1 MNVFIEKLAEVCREH
16 RVAEKWLI
24 APSLRVGHQWLDQ
37 VTRAGE
43 PVLNVHVH
51 TVRSLAMKV
60 LATQLADGKL
70 VVASP
75 AVRRLVVAAAWQ
87 QVMTTKGYLG
97 SARLTP
103 GLLAM
108 AERSLLDLRL
118 AGLGPGDLDGAR
130 FEQAMKGRELRALLA
145 AYQAQLEKRNLIDHA
160 DAARRAIEALRE
172 SGPPD
177 IVVIRPDDLQLAVM
191 ERTLLDALTGE
202 AVVSL
207 PVDRPADPATPG
219 TVESDLALLRWLE
232 RPTDAPDPVGDDSV
246 RVVHSIGEA
255 NEVRG
260 ALRSCLAQQLPL
272 DGIELLYT
280 AADPYVPLLYDTAQR
295 IFAHDASRDLG
306 VPLTFADGVPA
317 RMSRPGRLLA
327 AWHSWVHQDFPQ
339 SGLLRMLQA
348 GLLRLPAD
356 QDGDPVSA
364 ARLVRMLRSVG
375 IGFGRDRYEPCLDR
389 KIESIQDRLDAV
401 HEDVARDRDGRRLA
415 TARALAGLVKTLLAI
430 SPGRGAGAVRTV
442 SAARTLLADHA
453 RSSGKLD
460 GLALQ
465 RLGVELEGMVEAL
478 RAHDELTDEPA
489 GFDGWE
495 WIAELPDRIAIGG
508 SGPRPGHLHVAS
520 VRGGGHSGRDRTI
533 IVGLDDGR
541 FPSAGRQDPLLLD
554 HEREG
559 LSDGLP
565 TSKSRLR
572 EQVEEFGRLLCRLRG
587 HLVLS
592 FSSRSVDDDRETFA
606 GPVVLA
612 SYRLVSG
619 QRDGDHAALMDWLDP
634 AISFAPRHADACLDA
649 GEWWLHHA
657 AGVAPVQNLPA
668 LADAAFEHLAR
679 GSAAGAARES
689 DVFTVYDGRVDEPG
703 AELDPAGPAGRPMS
717 ATALQTIGKCPLQ
730 YFYQRV
736 LRLRPPDDVEVDPTR
751 WLNALEFGT
760 LLHDVLFEFVGAL
773 IADDHWPPEP
783 ARDLPRMAAIVEAQ
797 AAATRRRVPPPGED
811 AYRRQRGELGHN
823 GEIFVNEQALRAGT
837 GRPVYLETSIGMP
850 TELRGTD
857 IDAPDPVAIALP
869 GGGTIR
875 GVARIDRIDRDGN
888 AFVVY
893 DYKSGSYTRVY
904 DPGDPFQ
911 QGRVVQHVLYMV
923 VAEAALRSQLDP
935 AADVE
940 GFRFLFPGVRTHG
953 REIAFGR
960 DIIEPGLRE
969 IERLCRLPAGGA
981 FPATDDVDDCRFC
994 DYRSACQAVK
1004 TDLGALCAAS
1014 GRKIDNA
1021 DNAALKPFVEL
1032 RRDA

>member
-1 MNVFIEKLAEVCREH
+1 MNTFIEKLAEACREH
-16 RVAEKWLI
+16 RITEKWLI

-37 VTRAGE
+37 VTRAGG
-43 PVLNVHVH
+43 PVLNVHVQ
-51 TVRSLAMKV
+51 TVRSVAMKV
-60 LATQLADGKL
+60 LAVQLADGSL
-70 VVASP
+70 VVASS

-87 QVMTTKGYLG
+87 RVMTDDGFLG

-103 GLLAM
+103 GLLALT
-108 AERSLLDLRL
+108 ERSLLDLRM
-118 AGLGPGDLDGAR
+118 AGLGPDDLDGAR
-130 FEQAMKGRELRALLA
+130 FEQATKGTELRALLG
-145 AYQAQLEKRNLIDHA
+145 AYQAELASRNLIDHA
-160 DAARRAIEALRE
+160 DAARRAVEALRE
-172 SGPPD
+172 SGPPV
-177 IVVIRPDDLQLAVM
+177 IVVFRPDDLQLTVM
-191 ERTLLDALTGE
+191 ERALLDALTGE
-202 AVVSL
+202 AAVSL
-207 PVDRPADPATPG
+207 PVDRPPDAATPG
-219 TVESDLALLRWLE
+219 TVESDLALLGWLD
-232 RPTDAPDPVGDDSV
+232 RPTEAPDPVGDGSV
-246 RVVHSIGEA
+246 RLVHSIGEV
-255 NEVRG
+255 NEIRG

-272 DGIELLYT
+272 DEIELLHT
-280 AADPYVPLLYDTAQR
+280 AADPYVPLIYDTAQR
-295 IFAHDASRDLG
+295 IFAYDASRDLG
-306 VPLTFADGVPA
+306 VPLTFADGVPV

-327 AWHSWVHQDFPQ
+327 AWHNWVHQDFPQ

-375 IGFGRDRYEPCLDR
+375 IGFGRDRYAPCLDE
-389 KIESIQDRLDAV
+389 KIESIRDQLDAA
-401 HEDVARDRDGRRLA
+401 HDDAARNRCGRRLT
-415 TARALAGLVKTLLAI
+415 TARALAGLVHTLLAI
-430 SPGRGAGAVRTV
+430 SPDPGSGAARTV
-442 SAARTLLADHA
+442 SAARTLLGDHT
-453 RSSGKLD
+453 RSSEKLD

-465 RLGVELEGMVEAL
+465 RLGVELDGMIEAL
-478 RAHDELTDEPA
+478 RPHDELDDEPP
-489 GFDGWE
+489 GFDAWE
-495 WIAELPDRIAIGG
+495 WIAELPDRITVGG

-541 FPSAGRQDPLLLD
+541 FPSAGHQDPLLLD

-559 LSDGLP
+559 LGDGLP
-565 TSKSRLR
+565 TSKSMLHD
-572 EQVEEFGRLLCRLRG
+572 QVEQFGRLLCRLRG

>member
-1 MNVFIEKLAEVCREH
+1 
-16 RVAEKWLI
+16 
-24 APSLRVGHQWLDQ
+24 
-37 VTRAGE
+37 
-43 PVLNVHVH
+43 
-51 TVRSLAMKV
+51 
-60 LATQLADGKL
+60 
-70 VVASP
+70 
-75 AVRRLVVAAAWQ
+75 
-87 QVMTTKGYLG
+87 
-97 SARLTP
+97 
-103 GLLAM
+103 
-108 AERSLLDLRL
+108 
-118 AGLGPGDLDGAR
+118 
-130 FEQAMKGRELRALLA
+130 
-145 AYQAQLEKRNLIDHA
+145 
-160 DAARRAIEALRE
+160 
-172 SGPPD
+172 
-177 IVVIRPDDLQLAVM
+177 VVIRPDDLQLTVV
-191 ERTLLDALTGE
+191 ERGLLDALTGD
-202 AVVSL
+202 AVVTL
-207 PVDRPADPATPG
+207 PVDRPAAPASREPAG
-219 TVESDLALLRWLE
+219 DL
-232 RPTDAPDPVGDDSV
+232 SV
-246 RVVHSIGEA
+246 RIVHAVGEA
-255 NEVRG
+255 NEIRAV
-260 ALRSCLAQQLPL
+260 LRSCLRQKSPL
-272 DGIELLYT
+272 DGIELLHT
-280 AADPYVPLLYDTAQR
+280 AADPYVPLIYDTAQR
-295 IFAHDASRDLG
+295 IFEHDASRDLG

-375 IGFGRDRYEPCLDR
+375 IGFGRDRYAQCLDQ
-389 KIESIQDRLDAV
+389 KLGSIQGQLDTAP
-401 HEDVARDRDGRRLA
+401 DDAARDRYERRLA
-415 TARALAGLVKTLLAI
+415 TARALAGLVKTLLGV
-430 SPGRGAGAVRTV
+430 SPDRGAGAARTV
-442 SAARTLLADHA
+442 SAARTLLGDHA

-465 RLGVELEGMVEAL
+465 RLGLELDGMIEAL
-478 RAHDELTDEPA
+478 GHDKPADEPA

-495 WIAELPDRIAIGG
+495 WIAELPDRITIGG

-520 VRGGGHSGRDRTI
+520 VRSGGHSGRDRTI

-559 LSDGLP
+559 LGDGLP
-565 TSKSRLR
+565 TSKTRLHD
-572 EQVEEFGRLLCRLRG
+572 QVEQFDRLLCRLRG

-606 GPVVLA
+606 GPAVLA
-612 SYRLVSG
+612 SYRLATG
-619 QRDGDHAALMDWLDP
+619 RLDGDHAALMDWLGP
-634 AISFAPRHADACLDA
+634 AFSFAPRHADECLDA
-649 GEWWLHHA
+649 GEWWLYHA
-657 AGVAPVQNLPA
+657 AAETPIENLPA
-668 LADAAFEHLAR
+668 LADGAFEHLAR

-751 WLNALEFGT
+751 WLNAMEFGI

-783 ARDLPRMAAIVEAQ
+783 ARDLPRMAAVIEAK
-797 AAATRRRVPPPGED
+797 AAATRRRIPPPGED
-811 AYRRQRGELGHN
+811 AYRRQRGELDHN
-823 GEIFVNEQALRAGT
+823 GEIFVNEQALRTGT
-837 GRPVYLETSIGMP
+837 GRPAYLETSIGMP

-857 IDAPDPVAIALP
+857 IDAPDPVAVALP

-923 VAEAALRSQLDP
+923 VAEAVLRKQLDP
-935 AADVE
+935 AAVVE

-960 DIIEPGLRE
+960 DIIEPGLRT
-969 IERLCRLPAGGA
+969 IEKLCRLPAGGV
-981 FPATDDVDDCRFC
+981 FLATDDVNDCRFC
-994 DYRSACQAVK
+994 NYRSACQAVE
-1004 TDLGALCAAS
+1004 TDLVALCAAS
-1014 GRKIDNA
+1014 GRKIDNP
-1021 DNAALKPFVEL
+1021 DNTALKPFVEL